1 MHKSEFQFCD
11 PTDWKSWIWP
21 SYPSLLVYVVFE
33 CPLICTALWSLGHR
47 QFSYNGK
54 YLTFDQSNYE
64 YVFDNDGDVTAL
76 RKVIVNKM
84 MGKIMN
90 FVGYLPCLPILS
102 FFGSKCS
109 VIHNNR
115 YLNGNFYTYRSPCI
129 ITFLKRLKF
138 KALNPIPLEWM
149 PTWHPPSISPLFEA
163 WFSLWIWGCCC
174 HFLSH
179 DSGCC
184 TK

>member
-1 MHKSEFQFCD
+1 MDYGFRIKLD
-11 PTDWKSWIWP
+11 
-21 SYPSLLVYVVFE
+21 
-33 CPLICTALWSLGHR
+33 
-47 QFSYNGK
+47 NGN
-54 YLTFDQSNYE
+54 YLYFGQGDYE
-64 YVFDNDGDVTAL
+64 YVFDKDGDVTAL

-163 WFSLWIWGCCC
+163 WFSL
-174 HFLSH
+174 
-179 DSGCC
+179 
-184 TK
+184 

>member
-1 MHKSEFQFCD
+1 MDYGFRIKLD
-11 PTDWKSWIWP
+11 
-21 SYPSLLVYVVFE
+21 
-33 CPLICTALWSLGHR
+33 
-47 QFSYNGK
+47 NGD
-54 YLTFDQSNYE
+54 YLYFGQGDYE
-64 YVFDNDGDVTAL
+64 YVFDKDGDVTAL

-84 MGKIMN
+84 TGKIMN

-149 PTWHPPSISPLFEA
+149 PTWHPLPFPLYLRHGFRSESEDVVVIFYHMTQDVA
-163 WFSLWIWGCCC
+163 QSKQG
-174 HFLSH
+174 
-179 DSGCC
+179 
-184 TK
+184 